1 MDVAVLVFLLIIP
14 GWYLKDTNCSFIS
27 FFWMP
32 SRASQHYWEH
42 GMQQGQP
49 ELGCRVAASPYSQP
63 VMVGDSSTTAPK
75 TVKEKKNQDRFFLLC
90 WLGC

>member
-1 MDVAVLVFLLIIP
+1 
-14 GWYLKDTNCSFIS
+14 
-27 FFWMP
+27 
-32 SRASQHYWEH
+32 
-42 GMQQGQP
+42 MQQGQP